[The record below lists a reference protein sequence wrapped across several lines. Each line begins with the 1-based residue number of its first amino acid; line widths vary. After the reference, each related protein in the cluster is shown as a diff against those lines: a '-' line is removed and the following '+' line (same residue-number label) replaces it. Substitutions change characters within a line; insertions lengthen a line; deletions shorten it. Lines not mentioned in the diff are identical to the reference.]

1 MRLTRLGHSCLLV
14 EAADQRVLVD
24 PGGWSTGFEQLRD
37 LDAIVVTHEHGDHVD
52 YERLPA
58 LVRANPQAALL
69 VEAGTCDDEDIAPLE
84 PMPFTAASDL
94 RLGELRLRGLGDR
107 HALINEFVPQVGNT
121 GLVLTADGEP
131 SLYHPGDAIDA
142 DPRDLGVELDVLAA
156 PLAAPWCASKET
168 VAFVRRLAP
177 RTIVPIHDAIL
188 SASGRGVYLG
198 HLQNF
203 SLDDSQVVDPDHGEA
218 TAVSAH

>member
-14 EAADQRVLVD
+14 EAADRRVLVD
-24 PGGWSTGFEQLRD
+24 PGGWSSGFEDLRD

-52 YERLPA
+52 HERLPA
-58 LVRANPQAALL
+58 LVRANPQAVLL
-69 VEAGTCDDEDIAPLE
+69 VEAGTCDHEDIAPLE
-84 PMPFTAASDL
+84 PTPFTAATDIA
-94 RLGELRLRGLGDR
+94 LGELRLRGLGDR

-188 SASGRGVYLG
+188 SAGGRGVYLG
-198 HLQNF
+198 HLENF
-203 SLDDSQVVDPDHGEA
+203 SLDDSQVLDPDHGEA
-218 TAVSAH
+218 TWVSAH